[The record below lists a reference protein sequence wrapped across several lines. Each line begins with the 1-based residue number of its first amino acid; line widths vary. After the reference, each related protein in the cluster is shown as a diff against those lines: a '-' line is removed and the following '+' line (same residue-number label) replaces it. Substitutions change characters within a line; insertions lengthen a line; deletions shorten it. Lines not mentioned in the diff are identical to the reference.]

1 MKKEWFLSKVLWV
14 NTIGIVAII
23 VQSYTEFIIDPA
35 MQASI
40 LLIINII
47 LRAITGEEVSFGGQ
61 TIKERL
67 DR

>member
-40 LLIINII
+40 L
-47 LRAITGEEVSFGGQ
+47 
-61 TIKERL
+61 
-67 DR
+67 